1 MVSVLLQVAIFV
13 LAVVA
18 SASAGLLP
26 AAIPATTLLRAPQ
39 HDSAVIQSER
49 LGGNFAYSSVE
60 GHAYQA
66 VSPVVQHV
74 QTPVAVSYHATP
86 VQVPVVKQ
94 EQVAYKAA
102 PVVHTYAAA
111 APVVASTYAAAP
123 VVSSYSAAPVV
134 SSYSA
139 PVVASSYAAA
149 PVVSSYAA
157 APAVAYGATY
167 GATYGAYPYGAAYG
181 AYPYGA
187 AYGYGSYGSP
197 VVVARK

>member
-1 MVSVLLQVAIFV
+1 MKVALFV

-18 SASAGLLP
+18 SASAGL
-26 AAIPATTLLRAPQ
+26 IPATTLLRAPQ

-86 VQVPVVKQ
+86 VQVPVVQ
-94 EQVAYKAA
+94 QQQVAYKAA

-111 APVVASTYAAAP
+111 APVVASTYAAT
-123 VVSSYSAAPVV
+123 
-134 SSYSA
+134 
-139 PVVASSYAAA
+139 

-157 APAVAYGATY
+157 PLVAGHYG
-167 GATYGAYPYGAAYG
+167 YGAYAA
-181 AYPYGA
+181 
-187 AYGYGSYGSP
+187 GSP
-197 VVVARK
+197 VLVARK